1 MNVSQAL
8 EYERQ
13 PFIPMFIYGD
23 HGAMESE
30 RQKGEEALKVLE
42 TEYFTAE
49 GDPGFDFATVRDL
62 ADRNRDLCDQI
73 GEARLRN
80 VTPAT
85 LSRGLSDADT
95 CAAIGKMQKRTAA
108 SVMREI
114 RGDRDAL
121 GVAYARKPIQGTVL
135 GIDIETTGRAPE
147 RGYIINVGWEIMDLT
162 SDAVPHDAEAH
173 YCGLPDIYR
182 GEDVPLSNI
191 HHITWDDIDGK
202 KPFRENK
209 ELQKQLLKLMKKY
222 PYMAHNAAFE
232 DSWFKIH
239 LDGYAEARR
248 AGKIIVIDSRQ
259 ICRSLDA
266 DVRSLPRESAPAAL
280 ENWARRRGTLAA
292 DANEQHLGLDD
303 TDLMLIF
310 DNIDAD
316 ATIATV
322 KPFVGYFYRDNN
334 CIGIRFGYS
343 HMGGTLDNTYFSQTA
358 KAETTF
364 VLWKRLVLRA
374 NADYNYYR
382 GITDTFL
389 EERLICNAMLGVK
402 LFRNCLGEASVG
414 VNDILD
420 QNGTTFRRTV
430 SGTTLRNVTNLAV
443 GRYVS
448 FQFTYNLRLFRR
460 QSNAVMDALQGK

>member
-49 GDPGFDFATVRDL
+49 GDPSFDFATVRDL

-73 GEARLRN
+73 GEARLHN

-147 RGYIINVGWEIMDLT
+147 RGYIINVGWEIMELT

-202 KPFRENK
+202 TPFRENK

-248 AGKIIVIDSRQ
+248 AGQDHRHRFAPDLPQ
-259 ICRSLDA
+259 LGRRRALA
-266 DVRSLPRESAPAAL
+266 PPRVR
-280 ENWARRRGTLAA
+280 ARRAR
-292 DANEQHLGLDD
+292 ELG
-303 TDLMLIF
+303 
-310 DNIDAD
+310 A
-316 ATIATV
+316 
-322 KPFVGYFYRDNN
+322 PPW
-334 CIGIRFGYS
+334 
-343 HMGGTLDNTYFSQTA
+343 HP
-358 KAETTF
+358 
-364 VLWKRLVLRA
+364 
-374 NADYNYYR
+374 
-382 GITDTFL
+382 
-389 EERLICNAMLGVK
+389 
-402 LFRNCLGEASVG
+402 
-414 VNDILD
+414 
-420 QNGTTFRRTV
+420 RR
-430 SGTTLRNVTNLAV
+430 
-443 GRYVS
+443 
-448 FQFTYNLRLFRR
+448 RR
-460 QSNAVMDALQGK
+460 QRAAPGPRRHRPHAPHRPSRVQPQEPV

>member
-147 RGYIINVGWEIMDLT
+147 RGYIINVGWEIMELT

-232 DSWFKIH
+232 DSWFKPTWT
-239 LDGYAEARR
+239 AT
-248 AGKIIVIDSRQ
+248 
-259 ICRSLDA
+259 
-266 DVRSLPRESAPAAL
+266 PRHAAPARSSSSTR
-280 ENWARRRGTLAA
+280 ARSAAAWTPTCARSPASPPPPRSRTGHAVAAPSRPTPTSSIWVWTTPTSCSARYRPSSTSRTYSRNSNACDKHYLLTSGLAA
-292 DANEQHLGLDD
+292 GNTAAGPPYVPQIDLPSQILNTHCERFRPIPD
-303 TDLMLIF
+303 T
-310 DNIDAD
+310 
-316 ATIATV
+316 
-322 KPFVGYFYRDNN
+322 
-334 CIGIRFGYS
+334 
-343 HMGGTLDNTYFSQTA
+343 
-358 KAETTF
+358 
-364 VLWKRLVLRA
+364 
-374 NADYNYYR
+374 
-382 GITDTFL
+382 
-389 EERLICNAMLGVK
+389 
-402 LFRNCLGEASVG
+402 
-414 VNDILD
+414 
-420 QNGTTFRRTV
+420 
-430 SGTTLRNVTNLAV
+430 
-443 GRYVS
+443 
-448 FQFTYNLRLFRR
+448 
-460 QSNAVMDALQGK
+460 

>member
-162 SDAVPHDAEAH
+162 SDAVPHDAEA
-173 YCGLPDIYR
+173 
-182 GEDVPLSNI
+182 
-191 HHITWDDIDGK
+191 
-202 KPFRENK
+202 
-209 ELQKQLLKLMKKY
+209 
-222 PYMAHNAAFE
+222 
-232 DSWFKIH
+232 
-239 LDGYAEARR
+239 RR

-303 TDLMLIF
+303 TDLML
-310 DNIDAD
+310 
-316 ATIATV
+316 
-322 KPFVGYFYRDNN
+322 
-334 CIGIRFGYS
+334 
-343 HMGGTLDNTYFSQTA
+343 
-358 KAETTF
+358 
-364 VLWKRLVLRA
+364 
-374 NADYNYYR
+374 
-382 GITDTFL
+382 
-389 EERLICNAMLGVK
+389 
-402 LFRNCLGEASVG
+402 
-414 VNDILD
+414 
-420 QNGTTFRRTV
+420 RTV
-430 SGTTLRNVTNLAV
+430 QAEFNLK
-443 GRYVS
+443 
-448 FQFTYNLRLFRR
+448 NLF
-460 QSNAVMDALQGK
+460 AK

>member
-1 MNVSQAL
+1 MNAQQAL
-8 EYERQ
+8 EYYRQ

-23 HGAMESE
+23 YDAMESE
-30 RQKGEEALKVLE
+30 RQRGEEALKALVDE
-42 TEYFTAE
+42 WRANDE
-49 GDPGFDFATVRDL
+49 PGFDFDVILDL
-62 ADRNRDLCDQI
+62 ADRNRELCDQI

-80 VTPAT
+80 
-85 LSRGLSDADT
+85 LSSPLLARNLSDADL
-95 CAAIGKMQKRTAA
+95 CAAIGKMQGRAA
-108 SVMREI
+108 SAVAREV
-114 RGDRDAL
+114 RGDRDAYS
-121 GVAYARKPIQGTVL
+121 VAYVRKPIKGTVL

-147 RGYIINVGWEIMDLT
+147 RGYIINVGWEIMELT

-202 KPFRENK
+202 TPFRENK

-280 ENWARRRGTLAA
+280 ENWARRRGTLAP

-303 TDLMLIF
+303 TDLML
-310 DNIDAD
+310 
-316 ATIATV
+316 
-322 KPFVGYFYRDNN
+322 
-334 CIGIRFGYS
+334 
-343 HMGGTLDNTYFSQTA
+343 
-358 KAETTF
+358 
-364 VLWKRLVLRA
+364 
-374 NADYNYYR
+374 
-382 GITDTFL
+382 
-389 EERLICNAMLGVK
+389 
-402 LFRNCLGEASVG
+402 
-414 VNDILD
+414 
-420 QNGTTFRRTV
+420 RTV
-430 SGTTLRNVTNLAV
+430 QAEFNLK
-443 GRYVS
+443 
-448 FQFTYNLRLFRR
+448 NLF
-460 QSNAVMDALQGK
+460 AK

>member
-49 GDPGFDFATVRDL
+49 VDPGFDFATVRDL

-147 RGYIINVGWEIMDLT
+147 RGYILNVGWEIMDLT

-303 TDLMLIF
+303 SVPSRPSSTSR
-310 DNIDAD
+310 
-316 ATIATV
+316 T
-322 KPFVGYFYRDNN
+322 
-334 CIGIRFGYS
+334 
-343 HMGGTLDNTYFSQTA
+343 
-358 KAETTF
+358 
-364 VLWKRLVLRA
+364 
-374 NADYNYYR
+374 
-382 GITDTFL
+382 
-389 EERLICNAMLGVK
+389 
-402 LFRNCLGEASVG
+402 CLPS
-414 VNDILD
+414 
-420 QNGTTFRRTV
+420 
-430 SGTTLRNVTNLAV
+430 RNVCNKHCLLTSGLTAGTPAARPPYVPQAGPLFTNSEPYFLTTSALSRHV
-443 GRYVS
+443 IRVRMAMHRY
-448 FQFTYNLRLFRR
+448 QMC
-460 QSNAVMDALQGK
+460 SN

>member
-1 MNVSQAL
+1 MNAQQAL
-8 EYERQ
+8 EYSMQ

-23 HGAMESE
+23 YDAMESE
-30 RQKGEEALKVLE
+30 RQRGEEAMKALLDE
-42 TEYFTAE
+42 WRTNEE
-49 GDPGFDFATVRDL
+49 PGFDFGVILTL
-62 ADRNRDLCDQI
+62 ADQNRELCDQI

-80 VTPAT
+80 
-85 LSRGLSDADT
+85 LSSPLLARNLTDADL
-95 CAAIGKMQKRTAA
+95 CAGIGKMQGRAA
-108 SVMREI
+108 SAVAREV
-114 RGDRDAL
+114 RGDRDAYS
-121 GVAYARKPIQGTVL
+121 VAYVRKPIKGTVL

-147 RGYIINVGWEIMDLT
+147 RGYIINVGWEIMELT

-202 KPFRENK
+202 TPFRENK

-303 TDLMLIF
+303 TDLML
-310 DNIDAD
+310 
-316 ATIATV
+316 
-322 KPFVGYFYRDNN
+322 
-334 CIGIRFGYS
+334 
-343 HMGGTLDNTYFSQTA
+343 
-358 KAETTF
+358 
-364 VLWKRLVLRA
+364 
-374 NADYNYYR
+374 
-382 GITDTFL
+382 
-389 EERLICNAMLGVK
+389 
-402 LFRNCLGEASVG
+402 
-414 VNDILD
+414 
-420 QNGTTFRRTV
+420 RTV
-430 SGTTLRNVTNLAV
+430 QAEFNLK
-443 GRYVS
+443 
-448 FQFTYNLRLFRR
+448 NLF
-460 QSNAVMDALQGK
+460 AK

>member
-30 RQKGEEALKVLE
+30 RQKGEEALKVL
-42 TEYFTAE
+42 
-49 GDPGFDFATVRDL
+49 GDRVLYRRGRP
-62 ADRNRDLCDQI
+62 
-73 GEARLRN
+73 RLRLCHRARPGRPQPRP
-80 VTPAT
+80 VRPDWRGTPAQRDAAT

-147 RGYIINVGWEIMDLT
+147 RGYIINVGWEIMELT

-202 KPFRENK
+202 TPFRENK
-209 ELQKQLLKLMKKY
+209 GLQKQLLKLMKKY

-303 TDLMLIF
+303 TDLML
-310 DNIDAD
+310 
-316 ATIATV
+316 
-322 KPFVGYFYRDNN
+322 
-334 CIGIRFGYS
+334 
-343 HMGGTLDNTYFSQTA
+343 
-358 KAETTF
+358 
-364 VLWKRLVLRA
+364 
-374 NADYNYYR
+374 
-382 GITDTFL
+382 
-389 EERLICNAMLGVK
+389 
-402 LFRNCLGEASVG
+402 
-414 VNDILD
+414 
-420 QNGTTFRRTV
+420 RTV
-430 SGTTLRNVTNLAV
+430 QAEFNLK
-443 GRYVS
+443 
-448 FQFTYNLRLFRR
+448 NLF
-460 QSNAVMDALQGK
+460 AK

>member
-30 RQKGEEALKVLE
+30 RQKGEEALKALE

-147 RGYIINVGWEIMDLT
+147 RGYIINVGWEIMELT
-162 SDAVPHDAEAH
+162 SDAVPHDPQTF
-173 YCGLPDIYR
+173 YCGIPDLYR
-182 GEDVPLSNI
+182 ETGVPLADI
-191 HHITWDDIDGK
+191 HHIQWSDLEGK
-202 KPFRENK
+202 TPFRLDTK
-209 ELQKQLLKLMKKY
+209 LQKELLKLMKKY
-222 PYMAHNAAFE
+222 PIMAHNAAFE
-232 DSWFKIH
+232 DSWFMLH
-239 LDGYAEARR
+239 LPGYAEARR
-248 AGKIIVIDSRQ
+248 AGKIIVIDSRH
-259 ICRSLDA
+259 ICRSVDGE
-266 DVRSLPRESAPAAL
+266 VRTLPRESAPASL
-280 ENWARRRGTLAA
+280 QNWARRRGTLAA
-292 DANEQHLGLDD
+292 DENELHLGLDD
-303 TDLMLIF
+303 TDLML
-310 DNIDAD
+310 
-316 ATIATV
+316 
-322 KPFVGYFYRDNN
+322 
-334 CIGIRFGYS
+334 
-343 HMGGTLDNTYFSQTA
+343 
-358 KAETTF
+358 
-364 VLWKRLVLRA
+364 
-374 NADYNYYR
+374 
-382 GITDTFL
+382 
-389 EERLICNAMLGVK
+389 
-402 LFRNCLGEASVG
+402 
-414 VNDILD
+414 
-420 QNGTTFRRTV
+420 RTV
-430 SGTTLRNVTNLAV
+430 QAEFNLK
-443 GRYVS
+443 GM
-448 FQFTYNLRLFRR
+448 FL
-460 QSNAVMDALQGK
+460 K

>member
-49 GDPGFDFATVRDL
+49 GDPSFDFATVRDL

-147 RGYIINVGWEIMDLT
+147 RGYIINVGWEIMELT

-191 HHITWDDIDGK
+191 HHITWDDIDDK
-202 KPFRENK
+202 TPFRENK

-266 DVRSLPRESAPAAL
+266 DALYDAVIAAFMNNDFSAPPWHPRRRRQRAAPGPRRHRPHAPHRPSRVQPQEPVCQVETSTTNSGVDHGRPRSGKPRSGAAL
-280 ENWARRRGTLAA
+280 PSTNKPAITNSEHSLRTIS
-292 DANEQHLGLDD
+292 ANSRH
-303 TDLMLIF
+303 
-310 DNIDAD
+310 
-316 ATIATV
+316 V
-322 KPFVGYFYRDNN
+322 
-334 CIGIRFGYS
+334 IRCR
-343 HMGGTLDNTYFSQTA
+343 M
-358 KAETTF
+358 
-364 VLWKRLVLRA
+364 
-374 NADYNYYR
+374 
-382 GITDTFL
+382 
-389 EERLICNAMLGVK
+389 
-402 LFRNCLGEASVG
+402 
-414 VNDILD
+414 
-420 QNGTTFRRTV
+420 
-430 SGTTLRNVTNLAV
+430 
-443 GRYVS
+443 
-448 FQFTYNLRLFRR
+448 
-460 QSNAVMDALQGK
+460 VMHHYQMCGN

>member
-30 RQKGEEALKVLE
+30 RQKGEEALKALE

-147 RGYIINVGWEIMDLT
+147 RGYIINVGWEIMELT

-173 YCGLPDIYR
+173 LPRR
-182 GEDVPLSNI
+182 GCAAIEHPSHYLGRHRRQKAVP
-191 HHITWDDIDGK
+191 
-202 KPFRENK
+202 RE
-209 ELQKQLLKLMKKY
+209 Q
-222 PYMAHNAAFE
+222 
-232 DSWFKIH
+232 
-239 LDGYAEARR
+239 GTAEA
-248 AGKIIVIDSRQ
+248 AAQAYEEV
-259 ICRSLDA
+259 SLYGA
-266 DVRSLPRESAPAAL
+266 
-280 ENWARRRGTLAA
+280 
-292 DANEQHLGLDD
+292 
-303 TDLMLIF
+303 
-310 DNIDAD
+310 
-316 ATIATV
+316 
-322 KPFVGYFYRDNN
+322 
-334 CIGIRFGYS
+334 
-343 HMGGTLDNTYFSQTA
+343 
-358 KAETTF
+358 
-364 VLWKRLVLRA
+364 
-374 NADYNYYR
+374 
-382 GITDTFL
+382 
-389 EERLICNAMLGVK
+389 
-402 LFRNCLGEASVG
+402 
-414 VNDILD
+414 
-420 QNGTTFRRTV
+420 
-430 SGTTLRNVTNLAV
+430 
-443 GRYVS
+443 
-448 FQFTYNLRLFRR
+448 
-460 QSNAVMDALQGK
+460 

>member
-147 RGYIINVGWEIMDLT
+147 RGYIINVGWEIIGLSPATPCRMTPRHTTAACPISTAARMCRCRISTT
-162 SDAVPHDAEAH
+162 SP
-173 YCGLPDIYR
+173 
-182 GEDVPLSNI
+182 
-191 HHITWDDIDGK
+191 
-202 KPFRENK
+202 
-209 ELQKQLLKLMKKY
+209 
-222 PYMAHNAAFE
+222 
-232 DSWFKIH
+232 
-239 LDGYAEARR
+239 
-248 AGKIIVIDSRQ
+248 
-259 ICRSLDA
+259 
-266 DVRSLPRESAPAAL
+266 
-280 ENWARRRGTLAA
+280 GT
-292 DANEQHLGLDD
+292 
-303 TDLMLIF
+303 T
-310 DNIDAD
+310 
-316 ATIATV
+316 
-322 KPFVGYFYRDNN
+322 
-334 CIGIRFGYS
+334 S
-343 HMGGTLDNTYFSQTA
+343 TA
-358 KAETTF
+358 KRPSA
-364 VLWKRLVLRA
+364 
-374 NADYNYYR
+374 
-382 GITDTFL
+382 
-389 EERLICNAMLGVK
+389 
-402 LFRNCLGEASVG
+402 
-414 VNDILD
+414 
-420 QNGTTFRRTV
+420 RTK
-430 SGTTLRNVTNLAV
+430 SCKSSCSSL
-443 GRYVS
+443 
-448 FQFTYNLRLFRR
+448 
-460 QSNAVMDALQGK
+460 